1 MRYDLAQHSL
11 TGARPSNQDRIA
23 VAERDNAVLLVLA
36 DGLGGHEG
44 GELAAETLAQTA
56 VRLFQAV
63 RQPVIT
69 QPSAFLALTIMKSH
83 KNIVERGRT
92 HNPPIAPR
100 TTCVLCLVQNG
111 YAYWAHVG
119 DSRLYHYRGDELLA
133 RTQDHTFTE
142 ELRQEGLLSEEEMP
156 AHPDKS
162 RLLKCLG
169 GPTTPSISFG
179 EETALQLGDTLLLCS
194 DGLWEAFTQ
203 GDILRYVQFQALD
216 EGVEEMLFAAESKM
230 KQACDNLSAVCLR
243 WREARTALPPLQ
255 ADADSTS
262 TWPGSKLPGEAPTPQ
277 AESPTPD
284 ATLREIE
291 NLIRE
296 LGHKH

>member
-1 MRYDLAQHSL
+1 M
-11 TGARPSNQDRIA
+11 P
-23 VAERDNAVLLVLA
+23 
-36 DGLGGHEG
+36 
-44 GELAAETLAQTA
+44 
-56 VRLFQAV
+56 
-63 RQPVIT
+63 
-69 QPSAFLALTIMKSH
+69 
-83 KNIVERGRT
+83 GRT
-92 HNPPIAPR
+92 
-100 TTCVLCLVQNG
+100 
-111 YAYWAHVG
+111 
-119 DSRLYHYRGDELLA
+119 
-133 RTQDHTFTE
+133 
-142 ELRQEGLLSEEEMP
+142 
-156 AHPDKS
+156 
-162 RLLKCLG
+162 
-169 GPTTPSISFG
+169 TTPSISFG

-243 WREARTALPPLQ
+243 WREARTSLPPLQ